1 LSLVVV
7 TALRTSGAIA
17 GLTHLL
23 SPLLAAASIDSA
35 LILPTLTKYI
45 GGGTAMMGVM
55 DEMRRSSQISIETLN
70 ASAGFLIHPFD
81 IPGVAVLISAGKR
94 IAAVWKPAA
103 LGACVG
109 IAVHRR
115 PYSHCLKPKRDPC
128 SANSD
133 LPAIGESLP
142 TVSVPGP
149 VIGMLLLFAALVL
162 RGGADKE
169 LQTTSQTLLQHLSLL
184 FVPAGTGVMLHLH
197 RVADEW
203 VALLASLLISTLA
216 TLIVTAL
223 VMKLCLGNN
232 AKSGESA

>member
-1 LSLVVV
+1 ML
-7 TALRTSGAIA
+7 
-17 GLTHLL
+17 
-23 SPLLAAASIDSA
+23 SA
-35 LILPTLTKYI
+35 LTQL
-45 GGGTAMMGVM
+45 
-55 DEMRRSSQISIETLN
+55 
-70 ASAGFLIHPFD
+70 LIFQ
-81 IPGVAVLISAGKR
+81 L
-94 IAAVWKPAA
+94 
-103 LGACVG
+103 
-109 IAVHRR
+109 
-115 PYSHCLKPKRDPC
+115 
-128 SANSD
+128 
-133 LPAIGESLP
+133 IGEVFARWLALP
-142 TVSVPGP
+142 VPGP